1 MVKKLPITVI
11 IHVKNEEI
19 NLPYTLENVKMKFD
33 QIVVVDSDST
43 DETQNIARAHGCEV
57 ISRPC
62 TRKTLVAQR
71 NWALDTIQFRNEWCF
86 ILDGDEVIEEELISE
101 IAAINLNKTGYDAFA
116 MRWRN
121 IFLGK
126 WIRHSSFYPTWS
138 IRLFKHAL
146 VRYEERAVNAHPV
159 VRKGKLGRL
168 KGHFQNYD
176 RRGLK
181 FYFDR
186 ISPFSDLESTAQKA
200 ESETLFKSLSNIQLS
215 TRIGRRRL
223 MKLIFNILPFR
234 PLLIFIYLFIFRFGF
249 LDGRKG
255 FIYIIL
261 KVIQEWLTK
270 EMIRMKKQL

>member
-1 MVKKLPITVI
+1 MVEKLPITVI
-11 IHVKNEEI
+11 VHVKNEEI
-19 NLPYTLENVKMKFD
+19 NLPYTLENVITKFD
-33 QIVVVDSDST
+33 QVVVVDSDST
-43 DETQNIARAHGCEV
+43 DDTQNIAYGYGCDV

-71 NWALDTIQFRNEWCF
+71 NWALDTIEFRNEWCF
-86 ILDGDEVIEEELISE
+86 VLDGDEVIEEELIIEMAS
-101 IAAINLNKTGYDAFA
+101 IDLDKTEYDAYS

-138 IRLFKHAL
+138 IRLFKHEV
-146 VRYEERAVNAHPV
+146 VRYEERAVNAHPF

-168 KGHFQNYD
+168 KGHFQNFD

-200 ESETLFKSLSNIQLS
+200 ESEALYKSLLKIQLR

-223 MKLIFNILPFR
+223 LKLIFNILPFR
-234 PLLIFIYLFIFRFGF
+234 PFLIFIYLFILRLGF
-249 LDGRKG
+249 LDGRTG

-270 EMIRMKKQL
+270 EMIRTKKQL

>member
-19 NLPYTLENVKMKFD
+19 NLPFTLENVITRFD
-33 QIVVVDSDST
+33 QVVVVDSDST
-43 DETQNIARAHGCEV
+43 DDTQSIAKAYGCEV
-57 ISRPC
+57 ISRAC

-71 NWALDTIQFRNEWCF
+71 NWALDTIVFRNEWCF
-86 ILDGDEVIEEELISE
+86 ILDGDEVMEEELIAE
-101 IAAINLNKTGYDAFA
+101 IASIDLGKSEFDAYS

-126 WIRHSSFYPTWS
+126 WIRRSSFYPTWS
-138 IRLFKHAL
+138 IRLFKHEL
-146 VRYEERAVNAHPV
+146 VRYEERAVNAHPN

-186 ISPFSDLESTAQKA
+186 ISPFSELESTAQKA
-200 ESETLFKSLSNIQLS
+200 ESEALYKSLSKIQLR
-215 TRIGRRRL
+215 TRMGRRRL
-223 MKLIFNILPFR
+223 LKLIFNILPFR
-234 PLLIFIYLFIFRFGF
+234 PLLIFIYLFVLRLGF

-255 FIYIIL
+255 FVYIIL

-270 EMIRMKKQL
+270 EMIRLKKKL